1 LLRRIVIFSL
11 LGLITQALWADEPSL
26 RVATRIVEP
35 FVYQDNGQLTG
46 FSVDL
51 WQEIAQRLKLT
62 SKFVVVPDI
71 NGLLSNVQSGAADLG
86 IAAISITA
94 ERERTVDFSQPMFDS
109 GLQIM
114 VATRAHRSDVITAV
128 IEGIFSSTLIPLLEA
143 VALLILVPAHLVWF
157 WERRHPASML
167 SHRSYFPGIFEAC
180 WWAASTLATQAD
192 QMPRATFA
200 RIIAVMWMFASVIFV
215 AYFTATVTSNLT
227 VQQMHGVIE
236 GPADLPGKRV
246 YGLSGSTSL
255 DYLHVH
261 SVSAQVVKTLD
272 EAVDGLL
279 NREGDAIVYDAPALM
294 YYAAHEGK
302 GKVNVVGAMFHREN
316 YGIVFPEHS
325 ARLKAIDGALLKMK
339 EDGTYDQL
347 YAKWFEVK

>member
-1 LLRRIVIFSL
+1 
-11 LGLITQALWADEPSL
+11 
-26 RVATRIVEP
+26 
-35 FVYQDNGQLTG
+35 
-46 FSVDL
+46 
-51 WQEIAQRLKLT
+51 
-62 SKFVVVPDI
+62 
-71 NGLLSNVQSGAADLG
+71 
-86 IAAISITA
+86 
-94 ERERTVDFSQPMFDS
+94 
-109 GLQIM
+109 
-114 VATRAHRSDVITAV
+114 
-128 IEGIFSSTLIPLLEA
+128 
-143 VALLILVPAHLVWF
+143 
-157 WERRHPASML
+157 
-167 SHRSYFPGIFEAC
+167 
-180 WWAASTLATQAD
+180 
-192 QMPRATFA
+192 
-200 RIIAVMWMFASVIFV
+200 
-215 AYFTATVTSNLT
+215 
-227 VQQMHGVIE
+227 MHGVIE